1 LEGKTEKVKCQI
13 CGAEVSSREIYLW
26 SGLKVCEDCY
36 FEKAHPV
43 RTCDPIAVHA
53 AKTLKA
59 AGVKPEE
66 RLTEIQKAILNYVL
80 SKGKATIEDLC
91 NELKISHLEL
101 EIQIAVL
108 RHLELVKGRK
118 EGNQIYIV
126 PFQA

>member
-13 CGAEVSSREIYLW
+13 CGAEVSSKEIYLW

-36 FEKAHPV
+36 FEKAYPV
-43 RTCDPIAVHA
+43 RTCDPVAVHA

-59 AGVKPEE
+59 TGVKLEE
-66 RLTEIQKAILNYVL
+66 RLTDVQKAIFNYVL
-80 SKGKATIEDLC
+80 LRGKATIEELC
-91 NELKISHLEL
+91 NELKISRREI
-101 EIQIAVL
+101 EIQIAIL